1 MMRSAWFY
9 VLVAMVSSLDAT
21 DVVISARCVMTDAGT
36 EESNCREAAFSGS
49 ATSTGGCLDNGNLEI
64 VSVS

>member
-1 MMRSAWFY
+1 
-9 VLVAMVSSLDAT
+9 
-21 DVVISARCVMTDAGT
+21 MTDAGT